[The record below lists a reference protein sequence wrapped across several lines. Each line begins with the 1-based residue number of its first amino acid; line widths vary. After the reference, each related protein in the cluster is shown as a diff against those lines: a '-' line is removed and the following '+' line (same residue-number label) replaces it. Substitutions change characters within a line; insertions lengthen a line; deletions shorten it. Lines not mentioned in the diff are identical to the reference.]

1 MLRQALRHFGAVIL
15 YDLAVFFDLPRK
27 RPHSIS
33 GGDYWQYRIAVER
46 MLFSVLLAFFLIN
59 SFVPRYIESP
69 ATSWKWAAV
78 TAVLAILESIRL
90 NRKLKG
96 QLEFEEL
103 FYG

>member
-1 MLRQALRHFGAVIL
+1 MLRKALRHFGAVFL
-15 YDLAVFFDLPRK
+15 HDVATFFAFPSD

-33 GGDYWQYRIAVER
+33 GGEYWQYRIAVER
-46 MLFSVLLAFFLIN
+46 LLFSLLIAFFFIN
-59 SFVPRYIESP
+59 ALVPRHIETPS
-69 ATSWKWAAV
+69 TSWMWAGI
-78 TAVLAILESIRL
+78 TAVIALLESIRL

>member
-1 MLRQALRHFGAVIL
+1 MLSKALHYFWTVFL
-15 YDLAVFFDLPRK
+15 YDVSRMVGWPGN

-46 MLFSVLLAFFLIN
+46 LLFSMLCAFFVVNALM
-59 SFVPRYIESP
+59 PKYIETPSTAWMW
-69 ATSWKWAAV
+69 ATITAA
-78 TAVLAILESIRL
+78 LGILESIRL
-90 NRKLKG
+90 HRKLKG